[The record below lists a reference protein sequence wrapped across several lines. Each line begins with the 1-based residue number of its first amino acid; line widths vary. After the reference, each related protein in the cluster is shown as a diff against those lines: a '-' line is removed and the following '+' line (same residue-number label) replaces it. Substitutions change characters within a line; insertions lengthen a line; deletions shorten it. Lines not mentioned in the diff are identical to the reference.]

1 MTWVLEAERITASYG
16 DRIILHPLSL
26 RLAPRERLAVIGPN
40 GAGKSTLFARLCG
53 EVPIAGGELQYFGE
67 PLPELS
73 PKVLARHGVGR
84 SFQVPAL
91 FDSMLVR
98 EAVTVAALAA
108 RRGADPEALLEQVA
122 LSGRAE
128 VPAQVLDHGDRKR
141 LDLALA
147 LAVSPRL
154 LLLDEPTAGMAT
166 AERAALYRLI
176 SRLATGG
183 IAVLFTEHDM
193 EAVFAHADRIAV
205 LHQGR
210 LIAQGAP
217 EAIRANPEVQAAYL
231 GVPHAHR

>member
-16 DRIILHPLSL
+16 DREILHPLSL

-53 EVPIAGGELQYFGE
+53 EVPVAGGDLQYFGE
-67 PLPELS
+67 PLPDLS
-73 PKVLARHGVGR
+73 PKVLARCGVGR

-91 FDSMLVR
+91 FESMRVR

-108 RRGADPEALLEQVA
+108 RRGADPDALLEQVA

-176 SRLATGG
+176 SRLAAGG

-217 EAIRANPEVQAAYL
+217 EAIRANREVQAAYL
-231 GVPHAHR
+231 GVPDADR

>member
-1 MTWVLEAERITASYG
+1 MVWALEAERITASYG
-16 DRIILHPLSL
+16 DRIILHPLTL
-26 RLAPRERLAVIGPN
+26 RLAAHERVAVIGPN

-53 EVPIAGGELQYFGE
+53 QVPIAGGDLQYFGE
-67 PLPELS
+67 SVADLS
-73 PKVLARHGVGR
+73 PNLLARLGVGR

-91 FDSMLVR
+91 FDSMRVR
-98 EAVTVAALAA
+98 EAVTVAARAA
-108 RRGADPEALLEQVA
+108 RRGADPEALLAQVA
-122 LSGRAE
+122 LADRAE

-176 SRLATGG
+176 SRLAAGG

-193 EAVFAHADRIAV
+193 DAVFAHADRIAV

-231 GVPHAHR
+231 GVTDADR